1 MSAMNRREAIAKALS
16 KAWRN
21 IHTNEALGFQNMLAQ
36 HAINA
41 SDEVMFS
48 DETIERVT
56 ESVTKQFVV
65 ELEMGEYDV
74 TAVYATP
81 EEIVRAVI
89 EELKKS

>member
-1 MSAMNRREAIAKALS
+1 MNRREAITKALS
-16 KAWRN
+16 KAWNN

-48 DETIERVT
+48 DETVERIA
-56 ESVTKQFVV
+56 ESLTKQFVV
-65 ELEMGEYDV
+65 EREMGEYD
-74 TAVYATP
+74 ANAIYATP
-81 EEIVRAVI
+81 EEIVRTVI